1 MASSLWR
8 GPRSA
13 WARWNAVCAVSCNRL
28 IVGRGATLFDAR
40 SGAMP
45 ASSRPSLTSPLRHDF
60 RDPDVVAPIL
70 DRFQEQ
76 RLSDVRR
83 IDEGIAAEAVEKRL
97 RLLALDYLREP
108 SAGSMAAHQ
117 PVRSMGTPDSVMV
130 GMFGFACSRVAVL
143 TSRMRSR
150 PSRC

>member
-28 IVGRGATLFDAR
+28 ILGRGATLFDAR

-60 RDPDVVAPIL
+60 REPDVVAPIL

-108 SAGSMAAHQ
+108 LVHLVYDRLRRAGWQHGRPPAGQIHGHARLGHGRH
-117 PVRSMGTPDSVMV
+117 VRI
-130 GMFGFACSRVAVL
+130 RL
-143 TSRMRSR
+143 
-150 PSRC
+150 